1 MTARMPASA
10 SQLETGARSTLAGLD
25 GMPPQLRWVELTA
38 STNTDLLAA
47 GTPPPQGLALIAE
60 RQSAGRGRLGRHWHS
75 QAGGS
80 LCLSL
85 ALPWPGGI
93 ATAAGASLVAGLA
106 VAETLHAFGAVE
118 AKLKW
123 PNDLW
128 ARDRKLGGV
137 LVEVGGRGEQMFL
150 VIGLGLNLRL
160 QADFATELSR
170 VDLAELGV
178 NPGRVELV
186 ARLLLALRQQ
196 LWRLQREQLGA
207 LLPSWQHFDCLQ
219 GRAVRMLAG
228 DEVWEGEA
236 LGLAPDGGLRVRHA
250 GGERVWHS
258 GEASPRLA

>member
-1 MTARMPASA
+1 MKVQVSPTAAE
-10 SQLETGARSTLAGLD
+10 LEADARSALAGLD
-25 GMPPQLRWVELTA
+25 GRPPRLRWVELTA

-47 GTPPPQGLALIAE
+47 GTPPPEGLALIAE
-60 RQSAGRGRLGRHWHS
+60 QQSAGRGRLGRHWRS

-93 ATAAGASLVAGLA
+93 ATAAGAGLVAGLA
-106 VAETLHAFGAVE
+106 VAQALHAFGADEVR
-118 AKLKW
+118 LKW

-137 LVEVGGRGEQMFL
+137 LVEIGGRAERMFL
-150 VIGLGLNLRL
+150 VVGVGLNLRL
-160 QADFATELSR
+160 PADFATDLSR
-170 VDLAELGV
+170 IDLSELGV
-178 NPGRVELV
+178 NPDRVDLA
-186 ARLLLALRQQ
+186 ARLLLALRQH
-196 LWRLQREQLGA
+196 LWRLQREALGA
-207 LLPSWQHFDCLQ
+207 LLPAWQRFDCLQ

-228 DEVWEGEA
+228 DEVCEGEV
-236 LGLAPDGGLRVRHA
+236 LGVAPDGGLRVRHA